1 MTLNDDLQRRARTLQ
16 LYGLLAHWD
25 EVGGLEWVQQVIE
38 WEEALRQQRSH
49 ERRLKA
55 ARIGQF
61 KPLCD
66 YDWYWPRVCDREAIE
81 SLMSLDF
88 MQDHSNII
96 LVGPNGVGK
105 TMIAQNVAH
114 QAVIRGS
121 TVLFTTASSALG
133 ELAAAESDAALRR
146 RIRHY
151 TRPDLLILDEVG
163 YLRYGERHADLL
175 FELISQRYEKNSTLV
190 TTNLP
195 FIEWNQVFPNAACV
209 VTLVDR
215 LVHHADVIKLE
226 GESYRLKEARERGER
241 KTRGRK
247 KPGESK

>member
-1 MTLNDDLQRRARTLQ
+1 MTLNDELKRRVRALQ

-25 EVGGLEWVQQVIE
+25 EIGGQDWVRQLVE

-55 ARIGQF
+55 ARIGRF

-66 YDWYWPRVCDREAIE
+66 YDWSWPRTCDREAIE

-88 MQDHSNII
+88 MQDHSNVI

-105 TMIAQNVAH
+105 TLIAQNVAH
-114 QAVIRGS
+114 QAVIRGA
-121 TVLFTTASSALG
+121 TARFTTASHALG

-146 RIRHY
+146 RIKQY
-151 TRPDLLILDEVG
+151 THPDLLVIDEVG

-175 FELISQRYEKNSTLV
+175 FELISQRYEKKSTIV

-195 FIEWNQVFPNAACV
+195 FIECNQVFPNASCV

-241 KTRGRK
+241 RTRSQK
-247 KPGESK
+247 KPGDSQ

>member
-1 MTLNDDLQRRARTLQ
+1 M
-16 LYGLLAHWD
+16 
-25 EVGGLEWVQQVIE
+25 
-38 WEEALRQQRSH
+38 
-49 ERRLKA
+49 
-55 ARIGQF
+55 
-61 KPLCD
+61 P
-66 YDWYWPRVCDREAIE
+66 
-81 SLMSLDF
+81 
-88 MQDHSNII
+88 
-96 LVGPNGVGK
+96 
-105 TMIAQNVAH
+105 
-114 QAVIRGS
+114 
-121 TVLFTTASSALG
+121 FTTASSALG

-175 FELISQRYEKNSTLV
+175 FELISQRYEKTSTLV

-195 FIEWNQVFPNAACV
+195 FIAWNQVFPNAACV

-241 KTRGRK
+241 KTRGRE